1 MIFLKNILGRIWA
14 LWGILLFVSTMLV
27 VFVFFL
33 PCAVLQEP
41 NRAKWHRQVSKVWM
55 YVYLHLIG
63 CPIRIR
69 NKEIFQKG
77 ENYIVVC
84 NHNTLMDVPV
94 TTPFL
99 PHANKT
105 LAKSSFAK
113 VPLFGWIYS
122 WGSILVNRKDPKSR
136 AHSYVQMAKALN
148 EWHLDMVLF
157 PEGTRNKT
165 KNPLGDFQDGA
176 FKLAVQANKKI
187 IPVIL
192 FNSKK
197 ILPSNKR
204 FFLWPAVLELHIM
217 PAHTPQGKAAKE
229 LKESIYREMWDYI
242 EAYQ

>member
-1 MIFLKNILGRIWA
+1 M
-14 LWGILLFVSTMLV
+14 LLA
-27 VFVFFL
+27 FVFFL
-33 PCAVLQEP
+33 PCALLKEP
-41 NRAKWHRQVSKVWM
+41 NRGKWHRQVSKIWM
-55 YVYLHLIG
+55 TIYLQLIG
-63 CPIRIR
+63 CPLRIR

-113 VPLFGWIYS
+113 APIFGWIYS

-136 AHSYVQMAKALN
+136 SESYAKMIKVLN
-148 EWHLDMVLF
+148 EWHLDMLLY

-165 KNPLGDFQDGA
+165 HNPLANFQDGA
-176 FKLAVQANKKI
+176 FKLATQTGKSI
-187 IPVIL
+187 IPIVL

-197 ILPSNKR
+197 VLPPDKT
-204 FFLWPAVLELHIM
+204 FFLSPHTLELHIL
-217 PAHTPQGKAAKE
+217 PPHNPQGKTAKE
-229 LKESIYREMWDYI
+229 LKEEIFEEMWNYI
-242 EAYQ
+242 ESYQ